1 MLVRVIVDP
10 DACIGSAECVALDPE
25 AVELDEHGT
34 ARMLVPSS
42 KRSAP
47 ASSAT
52 PAPRRALGRRRE
64 WVMDT
69 IVVGVDGSEKSK
81 DALRFALDEAR
92 RWGAK
97 LHVVHAF
104 WEWEPIPGTEEIE
117 QERDEQERDA
127 WLAALV
133 REVAGEVADVEIV
146 SSTVETDA
154 APALLAAAQSA
165 ELLVVGSRG
174 HGGLGELLLGSVS
187 QQCALHASC
196 PVVIVRGSD
205 GSR

>member
-1 MLVRVIVDP
+1 
-10 DACIGSAECVALDPE
+10 
-25 AVELDEHGT
+25 
-34 ARMLVPSS
+34 
-42 KRSAP
+42 
-47 ASSAT
+47 
-52 PAPRRALGRRRE
+52 
-64 WVMDT
+64 MDT

-104 WEWEPIPGTEEIE
+104 WEWEPIPRTEEI
-117 QERDEQERDA
+117 EQERDA